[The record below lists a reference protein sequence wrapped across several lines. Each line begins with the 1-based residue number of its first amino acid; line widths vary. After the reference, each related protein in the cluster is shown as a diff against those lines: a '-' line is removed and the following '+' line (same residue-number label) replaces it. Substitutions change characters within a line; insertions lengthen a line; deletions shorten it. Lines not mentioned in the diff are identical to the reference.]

1 MVGEN
6 IRFFQRAS
14 KSQNNWSKPIRE
26 FCMTVHSKFERYE
39 DNWQT
44 SMGGWSPEGE
54 VILRGKALFTEL
66 NEKSWME
73 YLLFATTGRD
83 SQKIARLMEAMWVI
97 CTSFPDPRI
106 WNNRIA
112 ALAGT
117 ARSTGVLASAGALA
131 VSEAKVFGLKPIK
144 GATDFFYRADSR
156 MQQGETLEEIVQS
169 ELKQFRSVYG
179 YGRPI
184 VNKDE
189 RIEPMMEFAKS
200 LGCGNG
206 KFIQLAFDVERY
218 FLQTR
223 LKYRMN
229 IAAVCAAL
237 LADEGL
243 TPKDFYHMATLA
255 FTAGAMPCFIDAED
269 KDEGSFFP
277 LRISRINSSGCEGLR
292 KWRK

>member
-1 MVGEN
+1 
-6 IRFFQRAS
+6 
-14 KSQNNWSKPIRE
+14 
-26 FCMTVHSKFERYE
+26 MTVHSKFEKYE

-44 SMGGWSPEGE
+44 SMGGWSPEGK
-54 VILRGKALFTEL
+54 VILRGKTLFTEL

-73 YLLFATTGRD
+73 YLLFAATGRE
-83 SQKIARLMEAMWVI
+83 SPKIARLMEAMWVI

-131 VSEAKVFGLKPIK
+131 VTEATIFGLKPIK
-144 GATDFFYRADSR
+144 GATDFFYRADRR
-156 MQQGETLEEIVQS
+156 MQKGELIEEIVQS

-184 VNKDE
+184 VNRDE
-189 RIEPMMEFAKS
+189 RIEPMMEFAAS
-200 LGCGNG
+200 LGCGQG
-206 KFIQLAFDVERY
+206 KFIKLAFDIERY
-218 FLQTR
+218 FLGTR

-243 TPKDFYHMATLA
+243 SPTEFYHMATLA
-255 FTAGAMPCFIDAED
+255 FTAGVMPCFIDAED

-277 LRISRINSSGCEGLR
+277 LRISRIDSSGCEKLR
-292 KWRK
+292 DWRK